1 MISII
6 QISHSDWLP
15 SGNPELKINLK
26 TIIDESWTSL
36 PLWEHLWKYLIGSK
50 MTSLK
55 LQRKSCL
62 EISQVELLL
71 HRTTVHFLAQYRPLW
86 PGTRFKKERLLYH
99 FAGQSTFHQKV
110 VHFYQRA
117 FIFRRI
123 IHLALHFR
131 DRPIS
136 QLWAAHFHVDPF
148 WTNVSLKTPN
158 F

>member
-86 PGTRFKKERLLYH
+86 PGTRFKKRPFTFFYFTVLLFSGVGDLLLEH
-99 FAGQSTFHQKV
+99 ISV
-110 VHFYQRA
+110 VQLKFL
-117 FIFRRI
+117 
-123 IHLALHFR
+123 LADL
-131 DRPIS
+131 P
-136 QLWAAHFHVDPF
+136 L
-148 WTNVSLKTPN
+148 NLLK
-158 F
+158 